1 MSYVLIEKNHPI
13 LNLKLESDSSD
24 LDRVE
29 LVENLVETMR
39 QENGIGLS
47 ANQVG
52 ILERVFVMYSNLKE
66 RKIIACFNPQIIEES
81 PEQLL
86 MDEGCLTYPGLW
98 LKVKRPVWIKATWED
113 SQGTAGEY
121 KLEGLEARIFQH
133 EYDHMEGTNFTKKVS
148 KLRMRRALKRL
159 EKQTKKASRANG

>member
-1 MSYVLIEKNHPI
+1 MTYVLIEKNHPI
-13 LNLKLESDSSD
+13 LNLKLDGVSAG
-24 LDRVE
+24 LDREE
-29 LVENLVETMR
+29 LVEELVKTMR
-39 QENGIGLS
+39 EGNGIGLS

-52 ILERVFVMYSNLKE
+52 ILERVFVMYSDLKE

-81 PEQLL
+81 DWQEL

-121 KLEGLEARIFQH
+121 RLEGLEARVFQH
-133 EYDHMEGTNFTKKVS
+133 EYDHMEGTNFTKRVS
-148 KLRMRRALKRL
+148 KLRMRMAQKRL
-159 EKQTKKASRANG
+159 KKQTKKADRMNG

>member
-1 MSYVLIEKNHPI
+1 M
-13 LNLKLESDSSD
+13 NLKLDGVSPD
-24 LDRVE
+24 LDREE
-29 LVENLVETMR
+29 LVENLVETMK
-39 QENGIGLS
+39 QESGMGLS

-52 ILERVFVMYSNLKE
+52 ILERVFIMYSNLKE

-81 PEQLL
+81 TEQLL

-113 SQGTAGEY
+113 SQGTVGEY
-121 KLEGLEARIFQH
+121 KLEGLESRIFQH

-148 KLRMRRALKRL
+148 KLRLNMARKRQK
-159 EKQTKKASRANG
+159 KQAKKSILSRI

>member
-13 LNLKLESDSSD
+13 LNLKLESVSSD

-29 LVENLVETMR
+29 LVENLVDTMR

-47 ANQVG
+47 ANQCGVM
-52 ILERVFVMYSNLKE
+52 ERVFVMYSDLKE
-66 RKIIACFNPQIIEES
+66 RKIVACFNPQTIEES
-81 PEQLL
+81 IETSLEV
-86 MDEGCLTYPGLW
+86 EGCLTYPGLW

-113 SQGTAGEY
+113 SKGTKGEY
-121 KLEGLEARIFQH
+121 HLAGLEARIFQH

-148 KLRMRRALKRL
+148 KLRMTRALKRL
-159 EKQTKKASRANG
+159 KKQTKKAKRING